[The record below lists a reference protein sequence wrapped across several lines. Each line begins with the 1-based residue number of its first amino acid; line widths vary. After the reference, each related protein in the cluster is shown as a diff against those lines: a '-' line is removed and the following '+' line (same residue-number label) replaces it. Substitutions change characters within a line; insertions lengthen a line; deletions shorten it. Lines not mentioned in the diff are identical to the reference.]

1 MTTIK
6 DIARL
11 AGVSHGTVSNVLN
24 KRGNVS
30 IEKINLVENAARILG
45 YKRNAQAQQ
54 LRQGRNK
61 FVGSSSLIS
70 TKKPIWI
77 YLRAWNIACAR
88 MTTVPTCI
96 YPRISLIMR
105 KPSSNKYWR

>member
-1 MTTIK
+1 MPTIK
-6 DIARL
+6 DIAQL

-30 IEKINLVENAARILG
+30 IEKMKLVENAARALG

-61 FVGSSSLIS
+61 FVGVIVPDFNQKTYLDLYTSLDHC
-70 TKKPIWI
+70 
-77 YLRAWNIACAR
+77 LR
-88 MTTVPTCI
+88 
-96 YPRISLIMR
+96 
-105 KPSSNKYWR
+105 KYG